1 MQCKTTIWIKI
12 LIICAL
18 ISRVCAIY
26 AETSTWLIFEKGVLE
41 MDRGEYGNALHLF
54 LQAQEHKRI
63 YPEVEIAIGDIY
75 KMQGEIILAEKQ
87 YLKAYDQR
95 DAFEVPDDKYTALY
109 RLVRLHKEQQDNVKW
124 KNVLEEVLREDQDYY
139 RDRFERL
146 YDTFLKVYLDSGIDR
161 LLVLYRL
168 EGKHAT
174 YAHGE
179 LGEHF
184 NRSYVET
191 GERTGKREL
200 AESAM
205 VHYLFAIVV
214 LFTDVIDEIR
224 FWDPRFRFTD
234 LTSLFAHLAMRT
246 NLHDYLGD
254 TQIFKYLYYL
264 AVASYAAGYDDR
276 AKEVWRV
283 LGAEQ
288 QAGRYGN
295 LSRSQLSDPRV
306 APLLYID

>member
-1 MQCKTTIWIKI
+1 MQCKTTVWIKI
-12 LIICAL
+12 LIICTF
-18 ISRVCAIY
+18 ISRVCAIS
-26 AETSTWLIFEKGVLE
+26 AETPTWLIFEKGVLE

-75 KMQGEIILAEKQ
+75 KVQGEIILAEKQ

-95 DAFEVPDDKYTALY
+95 GAFEVPDDKYTALY
-109 RLVRLHKEQQDNVKW
+109 RLVRLHKEQQDYVKW
-124 KNVLEEVLREDQDYY
+124 EKILHDVLREDQDYY

-191 GERTGKREL
+191 GKRTGKRQL

-264 AVASYAAGYDDR
+264 AVASYAAGYDER
-276 AKEVWRV
+276 ADEVWRV
-283 LGAEQ
+283 LEAEQ

>member
-1 MQCKTTIWIKI
+1 MVWIRI

-18 ISRVCAIY
+18 IGRVSPVP
-26 AETSTWLIFEKGVLE
+26 AETPTWLIFEKGVLE

-54 LQAQEHKRI
+54 LLAQEQKRV

-75 KMQGEIILAEKQ
+75 KMQGEIKLAEMQ
-87 YLKAYDQR
+87 YLKAYGQKS
-95 DAFEVPDDKYTALY
+95 AFEVPEDKYTALY
-109 RLVRLHKEQQDNVKW
+109 RLVTLHKEQQDYVKW
-124 KNVLEEVLREDQDYY
+124 AEILQDVLKEDQDYY
-139 RDRFERL
+139 RDRFQRL
-146 YDTFLKVYLDSGIDR
+146 YDTFLKVYLGSGIDR

-179 LGEHF
+179 LGERF
-184 NRSYVET
+184 NRFYVET
-191 GERTGKREL
+191 GERTGNRSS

-205 VHYLFAIVV
+205 VHYLFAVV
-214 LFTDVIDEIR
+214 ALLTDVIDEIR
-224 FWDPRFRFTD
+224 FWDPGFRFSD

-246 NLHDYLGD
+246 NLHDYLGN

-264 AVASYAAGYDDR
+264 AVASYAAGYDER
-276 AKEVWRV
+276 ADEIWRV
-283 LGAEQ
+283 LEAEQ

-306 APLLYID
+306 VPLLYID